1 MPRIERWSV
10 SWNRPEGRLEAR
22 EPTRVEVEAAAT
34 DLSAWYN
41 EAHNRVMMA
50 SEEEMGIADV
60 GDHYEGVWQRGGRN
74 FLLYAEGLLM
84 GDADLRRME
93 AVSQTAEFA
102 IMIGERNTQ
111 GRGFGTGFATMLHA
125 LAFDKLDLDRIYV
138 SIIPTNHGS
147 LRLFQKLGYVLDS
160 SPAARSYVDR
170 PDDVVMSLGR
180 AAFRQLHAGAIS
192 EITIASL
199 G

>member
-1 MPRIERWSV
+1 MPRTERWSV

-22 EPTRVEVEAAAT
+22 EPMRAEVEAAAL

-60 GDHYEGVWQRGGRN
+60 SEHYEGVWQRGGRN

-84 GDADLRRME
+84 GDADLRHME
-93 AVSQTAEFA
+93 AASRTAEFA
-102 IMIGERNTQ
+102 IMIGERSAH
-111 GRGFGTGFATMLHA
+111 GRGFGTRFALMLHA

-138 SIIPTNHGS
+138 SIIPANHGS
-147 LRLFQKLGYVLDS
+147 LRLFQKLGYAPDS
-160 SPAARSYVDR
+160 SPAARSYVER
-170 PDDVVMSLGR
+170 ADDVVMSLGR
-180 AAFRQLHAGAIS
+180 TAFLQLHAGIIA
-192 EITIASL
+192 EITIARL